1 MESENKLTDFYLN
14 LMFSIEEKAKN
25 CGRDPQDISLVVA
38 SKGVPWNEVGPL
50 YNAGHRLFAESRL
63 QELEKKIKEAPK
75 DVLWHFMGPLQKNKV
90 QKVISVAALIH
101 SVDSVELAR
110 KISQCSQKA
119 SLKTNILLQVNISG
133 EHTKQGMTIVE
144 CKAACDEILSLPSIS
159 VQGLMT
165 MAPLT
170 EDKGII
176 HSCFAGLKDLQE
188 ALKQRYGPES
198 FPELSMGMS
207 HDYLIAIEEGATLLR
222 IGSAIFSG
230 CKP

>member
-1 MESENKLTDFYLN
+1 MEQKSTLIDSYLK

-25 CGRDPQDISLVVA
+25 CGRNPQDISLVVA
-38 SKGVPWNEVGPL
+38 SKGVPWHEVDPL

-63 QELEKKIKEAPK
+63 QELEMKINEAPK
-75 DVLWHFMGPLQKNKV
+75 DVVWHFMGPLQKNKIR
-90 QKVISVAALIH
+90 KAISSCALIH
-101 SVDSVELAR
+101 SVDSLELAR
-110 KISQCSQKA
+110 KISQCSFEA

-133 EHTKQGMTIVE
+133 EHTKQGMTVEE
-144 CKAACDEILSLPSIS
+144 CKAACDEILSFPSIS
-159 VQGLMT
+159 VLGLMT

-170 EDKGII
+170 EDKDII

-188 ALKQRYGPES
+188 TLKQSYGPES

-230 CKP
+230 CN